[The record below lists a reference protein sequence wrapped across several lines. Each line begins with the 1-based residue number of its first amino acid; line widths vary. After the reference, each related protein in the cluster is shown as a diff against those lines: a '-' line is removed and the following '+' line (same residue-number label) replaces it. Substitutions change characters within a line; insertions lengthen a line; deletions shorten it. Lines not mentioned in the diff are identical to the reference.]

1 MRKVKTEKSVKI
13 ANRTISSVCV
23 YFVEN
28 ETSKN
33 NRHTL
38 LERITS
44 QKQSEKTFM
53 SGFLKE
59 GNMAAGNVLGTKLEK
74 LIKFVGIV

>member
-1 MRKVKTEKSVKI
+1 
-13 ANRTISSVCV
+13 
-23 YFVEN
+23 
-28 ETSKN
+28 
-33 NRHTL
+33 
-38 LERITS
+38 
-44 QKQSEKTFM
+44 M